1 MRDLRSCA
9 GVFSRWVV
17 AFATLLAVRQQSLVG
32 GLLLATACHRGPG
45 PLAEVAGKTITVTDV
60 HQAVERVAERP
71 ASQVAP
77 ELVAQ
82 VFVDLLETEVVLAA
96 SQNPGD
102 RALAEPQRSQRAR
115 ELLVQLCPPPA
126 PPNDQEVQSALA
138 QESGGEVKERVFLR
152 QLILASKAQ
161 AQEARERLA
170 RREDFLALS
179 RELSRAPNAATG
191 GAIGWVEKGQLPPE
205 FEAAIGGLDVGQ
217 YSQPVQSPAGWHVFY
232 VEKKQQGP
240 DPTTTE
246 SVRQRLLAQKVE
258 EARNRCLKELAR
270 KLEVK
275 VFCQDAPFP
284 CRNPFG
290 EEP

>member
-1 MRDLRSCA
+1 M
-9 GVFSRWVV
+9 
-17 AFATLLAVRQQSLVG
+17 AFATLASVRQKLCLG

-45 PLAEVAGKTITVTDV
+45 PLAQVAGKTITWQDV
-60 HQAVERVAERP
+60 QRAVERVAERP

-96 SQNPGD
+96 SGNPSD
-102 RALAEPQRSQRAR
+102 RGLIEPQRSQRAR
-115 ELLVQLCPPPA
+115 ELLVNLCPPPP
-126 PPNDQEVQSALA
+126 PPNDAEVQRAVE
-138 QESGGEVKERVFLR
+138 QEGEAEVKERVFLR
-152 QLILASKAQ
+152 QLILPSKAQ
-161 AQEARERLA
+161 AQEVLERLG
-170 RREDFLALS
+170 RHEDFLALS

-191 GAIGWVEKGQLPPE
+191 GAIGWVERGQLSPE
-205 FEAAIGGLDVGQ
+205 FEAAINSLDVGQ

-232 VEKKQQGP
+232 VEKKQRGL
-240 DPTTTE
+240 DPTTAE
-246 SVRQRLLAQKVE
+246 SARQTLIARRVE
-258 EARNRCLKELAR
+258 ETRIRCLKELAR

-275 VFCQDAPFP
+275 VFCKNAPFP

>member
-1 MRDLRSCA
+1 MRQKLC
-9 GVFSRWVV
+9 
-17 AFATLLAVRQQSLVG
+17 LG
-32 GLLLATACHRGPG
+32 GLLLATACHRGPE
-45 PLAEVAGKTITVTDV
+45 PIAQVAGKTITWEDV
-60 HQAVERVAERP
+60 QQAVERVAERP

-96 SQNPGD
+96 SGNPSD
-102 RALAEPQRSQRAR
+102 RGLAEPQRSQRAR
-115 ELLVQLCPPPA
+115 ELLVRLCPPP
-126 PPNDQEVQSALA
+126 PPPGDDEVQRALE
-138 QESGGEVKERVFLR
+138 QEGGAEVKERVFLR
-152 QLILASKAQ
+152 QLILPSKAQ
-161 AQEARERLA
+161 ALEARERLA
-170 RREDFLALS
+170 KGEDFLALS

-232 VEKKQQGP
+232 VEKRQKGP
-240 DPTTTE
+240 DPTTAE
-246 SVRQRLLAQKVE
+246 NVRQRLLAQRVE
-258 EARNRCLKELAR
+258 ETRTRCLKELAR

-275 VFCQDAPFP
+275 VLCQDAPFP